1 MAAYFVEV
9 GILLAVAPWTP
20 LWERNYFAAAW
31 PQIRH
36 WMSLDLI
43 RAAVT
48 AAGLLTIV
56 AGLSEVYLLFTAR
69 HSRPPERGSIV

>member
-9 GILLAVAPWTP
+9 GILLAVAPWTS
-20 LWERNYFAAAW
+20 LWDRNYFAVAW

-43 RAAVT
+43 RVGVT
-48 AAGLLTIV
+48 AAGLLTIL
-56 AGLSEVYLLFTAR
+56 AGLSEVYSMFTSR